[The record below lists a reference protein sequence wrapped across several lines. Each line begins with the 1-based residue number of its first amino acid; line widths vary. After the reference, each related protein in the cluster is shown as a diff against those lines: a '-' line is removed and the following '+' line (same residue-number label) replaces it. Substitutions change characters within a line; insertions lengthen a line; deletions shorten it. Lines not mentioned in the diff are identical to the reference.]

1 MFDFSII
8 VLEGAFAS
16 SVSSTLD
23 ILESC
28 AKLAARAAAVS
39 PRWRVLSPNG
49 GNVCL
54 SSGVILET
62 QKMATR
68 ATSDKSVW
76 IVPGLGIDQFDG
88 LIARLEKPD
97 ALLAAKAI
105 ARHVASGGSVAAS
118 CSAVFLL
125 RGAGVLRQQR
135 ITTAWWLAPKLQLLA
150 PLCKVD
156 ANKMVCVDGNL
167 TTAGAAFAQIDLM
180 IHLIK
185 RLCGDK
191 LADWLTRV
199 LIVDGRQAQ
208 APYIVPEVLAG
219 GDKFISAVVAQIEL
233 ALPNAISI
241 DRLAD
246 SFGISIRTLSRRV
259 REATGQTTI
268 ALVQSVKLRQAR
280 TLLENSRTPVE
291 QIAQAV
297 GYQDATAL
305 RRMMQ
310 KITGENPSAFR
321 RHL

>member
-23 ILESC
+23 ILES
-28 AKLAARAAAVS
+28 ASKLAPSAAAVS

-49 GNVCL
+49 GSVRL
-54 SSGVILET
+54 SSGVNLAT

-68 ATSDKSVW
+68 ARTDESVW
-76 IVPGLGIDQFDG
+76 IIPGLGIDQFDS

-97 ALLAAKAI
+97 ARLAANAI
-105 ARHVASGGSVAAS
+105 ARHIASGGRIAAS
-118 CSAVFLL
+118 CSAVFILHS
-125 RGAGVLRQQR
+125 AGVLKQHR
-135 ITTAWWLAPKLQLLA
+135 ITTTWWLAPKLQLLV

-156 ANKMVCVDGNL
+156 VNKMVCVDGSL

-199 LIVDGRQAQ
+199 LIVDGREAQ

-219 GDKFISAVVAQIEL
+219 GDKFISAVVAQIES
-233 ALPNAISI
+233 ALPDSISI
-241 DRLAD
+241 ARLAKN
-246 SFGISIRTLSRRV
+246 FGISIRTLSRRV
-259 REATGQTTI
+259 QEATGQTTI
-268 ALVQSVKLRQAR
+268 ALVQSVKLRRAR
-280 TLLENSRTPVE
+280 TLLENGRTPVE

-310 KITGENPSAFR
+310 KVTGENPSAFR
-321 RHL
+321 RNL